1 VHKHG
6 RARKEKEERAMD
18 LSGQLGKLTE
28 SVSTDELEKALDT
41 VKKGA
46 EKINNDKVKEAV
58 DKVSVEDITKILKK

>member
-1 VHKHG
+1 
-6 RARKEKEERAMD
+6 MD